1 MILFTVRQIKKG
13 FLKLT
18 IYLWFWQY
26 TFFFFLK
33 HQMLHCSNSNKF
45 YRKITVIN
53 WLYFES
59 DYVQTMSRAQSGF
72 GYCWAVLLKDLS
84 HRHKPAPF
92 GFVFFF
98 AFASSFLLRPHFHTG
113 HKHWSIGKCS
123 IILVRALFAS
133 LSVEN
138 PISLSQVSDT
148 VSPRTGCHSVSS
160 QAFCSNLRHQL
171 VNDNNNRWDITLYI
185 AYRSAYRHWK
195 ALAWR
200 SNALNIRVGR
210 WRWGA

>member
-1 MILFTVRQIKKG
+1 
-13 FLKLT
+13 
-18 IYLWFWQY
+18 
-26 TFFFFLK
+26 
-33 HQMLHCSNSNKF
+33 MLHCSNSNKC
-45 YRKITVIN
+45 YHKITVIN

-59 DYVQTMSRAQSGF
+59 DYIQTMSKAKVALVTAGLKRSFSQAQTCAF
-72 GYCWAVLLKDLS
+72 WLL
-84 HRHKPAPF
+84 
-92 GFVFFF
+92 FFLLLLLL
-98 AFASSFLLRPHFHTG
+98 FLLRPHFHTG
-113 HKHWSIGKCS
+113 HKHCSIGKWS
-123 IILVRALFAS
+123 IILVQALFAS

-210 WRWGA
+210 WRWGGIISFVCFSEESI

>member
-1 MILFTVRQIKKG
+1 
-13 FLKLT
+13 
-18 IYLWFWQY
+18 
-26 TFFFFLK
+26 
-33 HQMLHCSNSNKF
+33 MLHCSNSNKC
-45 YRKITVIN
+45 YCKITVIN

-59 DYVQTMSRAQSGF
+59 DYVQSPKWFWLLPDCSAQRSF
-72 GYCWAVLLKDLS
+72 SQAQTCAFW
-84 HRHKPAPF
+84 F
-92 GFVFFF
+92 WFFF

-160 QAFCSNLRHQL
+160 QAFCSNRRHQL

-185 AYRSAYRHWK
+185 AYRSAYRH
-195 ALAWR
+195 
-200 SNALNIRVGR
+200 
-210 WRWGA
+210 

>member
-26 TFFFFLK
+26 TFFFLK
-33 HQMLHCSNSNKF
+33 HQMLHCSNSNKC

-59 DYVQTMSRAQSGF
+59 GYIQTMSRAKV
-72 GYCWAVLLKDLS
+72 VLVTAGLFCSKILLT
-84 HRHKPAPF
+84 
-92 GFVFFF
+92 GTNLCLLVFVSFF

-113 HKHWSIGKCS
+113 HKHWSIGKC
-123 IILVRALFAS
+123 IILVRALFVS

-148 VSPRTGCHSVSS
+148 VSPQTGCHSVSS

>member
-1 MILFTVRQIKKG
+1 
-13 FLKLT
+13 
-18 IYLWFWQY
+18 
-26 TFFFFLK
+26 
-33 HQMLHCSNSNKF
+33 MLHCSNSNKC
-45 YRKITVIN
+45 YHKVTVIN

-59 DYVQTMSRAQSGF
+59 DYIQTMSKAKVALVTAG
-72 GYCWAVLLKDLS
+72 LLCSKILLT
-84 HRHKPAPF
+84 
-92 GFVFFF
+92 GTNLCLLGFFF

-113 HKHWSIGKCS
+113 HKHWSIGKRS
-123 IILVRALFAS
+123 IILVPVLFAS

-185 AYRSAYRHWK
+185 AYRSAYQHWK

-200 SNALNIRVGR
+200 SNALNIRVGL
-210 WRWGA
+210 WRWGGA